1 MAENGNRVDRLVDK
15 TPWWVVSSFL
25 HIVILMVAALLFGV
39 GVMVEEDIPVVVRPS
54 MIPIVIPQMEELPD
68 LERAEKLLD
77 IPRKND
83 SPLFR
88 KVQEQDENTS
98 DEDEFKKTNKES
110 TDFASDKPFK
120 DRALIDFI
128 GPGRTNPGAEYCEFP
143 GNRRR
148 LVNSGGGSKETE
160 SAVLAALRWL
170 ARHQNRDGSWKAVS
184 YTEECKRSKRNALG
198 DLCNNEKGSPAYDSG
213 VTGLAILAFLGAG
226 YSHQSQEVYDGICF
240 GEVVKKGLRWIVARQ
255 RTDGQIGASIQFRR
269 TYNHLV
275 CSLALTEGYGRTGAS
290 LLESPAR
297 RAVDFTLRMQNRGRS
312 SQIGEYR
319 FGWRYGVQPGDNDA
333 SVSGFA
339 VMVLKSA
346 ELSGLAFPDEA
357 YEGAGAFFDSV
368 TDSHYYDV
376 GYKTPHGNA
385 CRHKSMVGVA
395 SMYRLFVK
403 RDRKSPKVEG
413 GARILLA
420 HLPTWE
426 KGQVDFY
433 YWYYGSLALFQYGGD
448 TWKRWNR
455 AMVKAL
461 LPNQWRNKDFCRN
474 GSWDPVGCWGK
485 YGGRVYATAINALT
499 LEVYYRYANV
509 FTGQKET
516 LVSR

>member
-1 MAENGNRVDRLVDK
+1 
-15 TPWWVVSSFL
+15 
-25 HIVILMVAALLFGV
+25 
-39 GVMVEEDIPVVVRPS
+39 
-54 MIPIVIPQMEELPD
+54 
-68 LERAEKLLD
+68 
-77 IPRKND
+77 
-83 SPLFR
+83 
-88 KVQEQDENTS
+88 
-98 DEDEFKKTNKES
+98 
-110 TDFASDKPFK
+110 
-120 DRALIDFI
+120 
-128 GPGRTNPGAEYCEFP
+128 
-143 GNRRR
+143 
-148 LVNSGGGSKETE
+148 
-160 SAVLAALRWL
+160 
-170 ARHQNRDGSWKAVS
+170 
-184 YTEECKRSKRNALG
+184 
-198 DLCNNEKGSPAYDSG
+198 
-213 VTGLAILAFLGAG
+213 
-226 YSHQSQEVYDGICF
+226 
-240 GEVVKKGLRWIVARQ
+240 
-255 RTDGQIGASIQFRR
+255 
-269 TYNHLV
+269 
-275 CSLALTEGYGRTGAS
+275 
-290 LLESPAR
+290 
-297 RAVDFTLRMQNRGRS
+297 
-312 SQIGEYR
+312 
-319 FGWRYGVQPGDNDA
+319 
-333 SVSGFA
+333 
-339 VMVLKSA
+339 MVLKSA

>member
-1 MAENGNRVDRLVDK
+1 
-15 TPWWVVSSFL
+15 PWWVVSSFL

-269 TYNHLV
+269 TYN
-275 CSLALTEGYGRTGAS
+275 
-290 LLESPAR
+290 
-297 RAVDFTLRMQNRGRS
+297 
-312 SQIGEYR
+312 
-319 FGWRYGVQPGDNDA
+319 
-333 SVSGFA
+333 
-339 VMVLKSA
+339 
-346 ELSGLAFPDEA
+346 
-357 YEGAGAFFDSV
+357 
-368 TDSHYYDV
+368 
-376 GYKTPHGNA
+376 
-385 CRHKSMVGVA
+385 
-395 SMYRLFVK
+395 
-403 RDRKSPKVEG
+403 
-413 GARILLA
+413 
-420 HLPTWE
+420 
-426 KGQVDFY
+426 
-433 YWYYGSLALFQYGGD
+433 
-448 TWKRWNR
+448 
-455 AMVKAL
+455 
-461 LPNQWRNKDFCRN
+461 
-474 GSWDPVGCWGK
+474 
-485 YGGRVYATAINALT
+485 
-499 LEVYYRYANV
+499 
-509 FTGQKET
+509 
-516 LVSR
+516 